1 MKQWKRKMYNN
12 GVEVRKFYE
21 NEVPEGW
28 VLGMLPKSKEE
39 KERAN
44 RQRKE
49 TNLKKYG
56 AEVPLQADSIKKKVK
71 QTCQERYGVDNVSQA
86 TSVIEKRRATFQE
99 RYGVDNPGEIQEA
112 QEKAKQTNLLRYGVE
127 NPFQAEEVKKKIRE
141 TNLKNLGVE
150 YPTQSKEIQEKI
162 KQVCLD
168 RYGVDSPMRS
178 DEIKD
183 RAKQTS
189 LEKYGTEYPIQ
200 SQEVREKAKS
210 TLMKNYGVD
219 NPMHSDKVIQTL
231 KETNLALYGFE
242 CTSKAPEVKE
252 KAIKTCQEKYGVDWP
267 CMRPEARNYSND
279 SGPNREFAQVLDEHG
294 VGYQREFVIGS
305 YSYDFKI
312 GDTLVEIDPYA
323 THNSLWGLF
332 DKQKGIPTDYHLKKS
347 QVAEK
352 AGFRCIH
359 VFDWD
364 DVSKVL
370 SFFEK
375 KQRVYAR
382 VCEVREVPSKD
393 CSEYLAKNHLQ
404 GSCKGQD
411 IRLGLYLGNRLVS
424 LMTFGK
430 PRYTKSFQYELLRY
444 CSDCVV
450 VGGAEKLFKHFVSL
464 YQPESVVSYCD
475 RSKFI
480 GLVYS
485 KLGFKI
491 KSVGSPS
498 KHWYG
503 TKTGKHLT
511 DNLVRQK
518 GVDYLL
524 KTNYG
529 KGTSNEEI
537 LIEHG
542 FVPIYDC
549 GQDTFVWEAEN
560 KYK

>member
-39 KERAN
+39 KEKAN

-56 AEVPLQADSIKKKVK
+56 AGAPLQADSIKKKVK

-99 RYGVDNPGEIQEA
+99 RYGVDNPGSIQEA
-112 QEKAKQTNLLRYGVE
+112 QEKAKQTCLEHYGVE
-127 NPFQAEEVKKKIRE
+127 NPFGLPEIQEKIRE
-141 TNLKNLGVE
+141 TNLRNLGVE
-150 YPTQSKEIQEKI
+150 YPTQSAQVREKRLKVYQERHGVSCPLNI
-162 KQVCLD
+162 PSIREQVNKTC
-168 RYGVDSPMRS
+168 
-178 DEIKD
+178 
-183 RAKQTS
+183 
-189 LEKYGTEYPIQ
+189 LEKYGVPW
-200 SQEVREKAKS
+200 
-210 TLMKNYGVD
+210 N
-219 NPMHSDKVIQTL
+219 
-231 KETNLALYGFE
+231 
-242 CTSKAPEVKE
+242 
-252 KAIKTCQEKYGVDWP
+252 
-267 CMRPEARNYSND
+267 CMRPEARVYSNN
-279 SGPNREFAQVLDEHG
+279 SGPNQRFAQVLDDCGIE
-294 VGYQREFVIGS
+294 YQREFVIGRF
-305 YSYDFKI
+305 SYDFKI
-312 GDTLVEIDPYA
+312 GNTLIEIDPYA
-323 THNSLWGLF
+323 THNSLWGIF
-332 DKQKGIPTDYHLKKS
+332 DSGPASSDYHFNKS
-347 QVAEK
+347 QTAEK
-352 AGFRCIH
+352 AGYRCIH
-359 VFDWD
+359 IFDWD
-364 DVSKVL
+364 DISKVL

-382 VCEVREVPSKD
+382 ACEVREVPAKD

-430 PRYTKSFQYELLRY
+430 PRYNKHYQYELLRY
-444 CSDCVV
+444 CSDCAVI
-450 VGGAEKLFKHFVSL
+450 GGAEKIFRHFVSL

-475 RSKFI
+475 RSKFV
-480 GLVYS
+480 GSVYP
-485 KLGFKI
+485 KLGFGV

-503 TKTGKHLT
+503 TKTGQHFT
-511 DNLVRQK
+511 DNLVRQR
-518 GVDYLL
+518 GADQLL
-524 KTNYG
+524 GTSFG

-549 GQDTFVWEAEN
+549 GQDTFVWEAES